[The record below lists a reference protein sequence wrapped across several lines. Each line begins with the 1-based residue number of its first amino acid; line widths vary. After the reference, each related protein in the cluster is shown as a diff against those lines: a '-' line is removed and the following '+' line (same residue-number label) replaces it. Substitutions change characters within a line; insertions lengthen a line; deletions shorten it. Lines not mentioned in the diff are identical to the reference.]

1 LNLHRIETFGLRKY
15 FSVFFS
21 SCYLGVSKP
30 HQQIYQLALD
40 LSQRQPE
47 ECVFID
53 DRSLNLESARRL
65 GLHTIQFL
73 NAEQMESDLR
83 ILGLEF

>member
-1 LNLHRIETFGLRKY
+1 M
-15 FSVFFS
+15 
-21 SCYLGVSKP
+21 
-30 HQQIYQLALD
+30 ALD

-53 DRSLNLESARRL
+53 DRSLNLESARHL

-73 NAEQMESDLR
+73 NAGQLEGDLR
-83 ILGLEF
+83 SLGLEF